1 MVELTQE
8 DVNAVADV
16 IQDRYPP
23 ELIQAVE
30 MEKTYDSSGYECLYI
45 YVYMDKNT
53 KPEDLKRKGG
63 LFGLTSLLRDAL
75 RDDLKDL
82 FPYVH
87 LMGEKTDD

>member
-30 MEKTYDSSGYECLYI
+30 MAKTFDHSGEECLCI
-45 YVYMDKNT
+45 YVYMDERT
-53 KPEDLKRKGG
+53 KPEDVKGG
-63 LFGLTSLLRDAL
+63 LRGLTSLLRDAL
-75 RDDLKDL
+75 RDELKEL
-82 FPYVH
+82 FPYVR
-87 LMGEKTDD
+87 LMGEKTNA

>member
-30 MEKTYDSSGYECLYI
+30 MERTFDHSGEECLYI
-45 YVYMDKNT
+45 YVYMDKRT
-53 KPEDLKRKGG
+53 KPEDVKGG
-63 LFGLTSLLRDAL
+63 LRGLPSLLRDAL
-75 RDDLKDL
+75 RDELKGF
-82 FPYVH
+82 FPYVR
-87 LMGEKTDD
+87 LMGEKTED

>member
-30 MEKTYDSSGYECLYI
+30 MEKTFDHSGEECLFI
-45 YVYMDKNT
+45 YVYMDKRT
-53 KPEDLKRKGG
+53 TPEDLGEG
-63 LFGLTSLLRDAL
+63 LLGLPSLMRDAL
-75 RDDLKDL
+75 RDDLKSL

-87 LMGEKTDD
+87 LMGEKTND

>member
-23 ELIQAVE
+23 ELIQSVE
-30 MEKTYDSSGYECLYI
+30 MEKTYDSSGQECLYI

-53 KPEDLKRKGG
+53 KPEDLRGKGG
-63 LFGLTSLLRDAL
+63 LFGLASLLRDAL
-75 RDDLKDL
+75 RYELKDL

-87 LMGEKTDD
+87 LMGEKTED

>member
-30 MEKTYDSSGYECLYI
+30 MEKTFDHAGEECLYI
-45 YVYMDKNT
+45 YVYMDNKT
-53 KPEDLKRKGG
+53 TPEDLKEG
-63 LFGLTSLLRDAL
+63 LLGLPSLLRDAL
-75 RDDLKDL
+75 RVELKDL